1 MGLVYLYTTINKTTT
16 IFTTMHG
23 TYKGFYK
30 YDRKV
35 HREAIGFGK
44 TYFTIIITE
53 TSRNKFAG
61 TVEDDVF
68 TGGMHGL
75 GTISGEINERTIS
88 FTKQM
93 PKAMS
98 IVFDRSGTGKRKEM
112 SHRKHSPIYYTG
124 TEIKTGKYA
133 GTWKIKAGISA
144 GILWFI
150 MGIKTTGTWEMTK
163 AD

>member
-1 MGLVYLYTTINKTTT
+1 MQ
-16 IFTTMHG
+16 G

-35 HREAIGFGK
+35 HQEAIGFGK

-53 TSRNKFAG
+53 TTENKFAG

-68 TGGMHGL
+68 TGGMHGT
-75 GTISGEINERTIS
+75 GTINGELNGSTIS

-93 PKAMS
+93 PKAMA
-98 IVFDRSGTGKRKEM
+98 IVFDSKGTGKRKEM
-112 SHRKHSPIYYTG
+112 SYRKHPTIFYTG
-124 TEIKTGKYA
+124 TQIKSGKYA
-133 GTWKIKAGISA
+133 GTWKIKPGISV
-144 GILWFI
+144 GILWFFI
-150 MGIKTTGTWEMTK
+150 GLKATGIWEMTK